1 MMIIDSFSKLNLIF
15 ASDELGTTQYTH
27 VDKLDMLNLRILG
40 ARRKAR
46 IKNRKEKIRSI
57 FVNV

>member
-1 MMIIDSFSKLNLIF
+1 MMIIDYFSK
-15 ASDELGTTQYTH
+15 LGTTQYTH
-27 VDKLDMLNLRILG
+27 VDKLDMLNVRILG

-57 FVNV
+57 FVNG